1 MKNLIHLIVL
11 CLAFISCNNY
21 DNPNLHL
28 HSQFSTEV
36 IDSSA
41 ILSPKTHSYLK
52 NLAPPIG
59 VKPVIEV
66 VEHINEK
73 EIACYADDL
82 FDRYCEERSSN
93 TFEHRGVLIV
103 ASKTPELIQVRIGKI
118 YSLYCR
124 MHGSAAG
131 EGYLKMQQLAKEEGI
146 EAVCPIAINNIF
158 KDIEECKQLPW
169 HKKLF
174 LKLSFA
180 NVDMIMSDLATPSE
194 SFFNQI
200 YFRPFL
206 YIIGLVKKV
215 LHSWVLSFI
224 VIISLYIYI
233 KNTIKKRIQN
243 YLNRRALEK
252 SKNELEYVKRMEAYE
267 TIRFFISWFITLFIA
282 IPTLSS
288 ISLLSSSRMEDILTL
303 QYYNIP
309 TIDILASTT
318 HWSNSNTSIVL
329 VLLLMIAY
337 YIKEVLTAKNCLI
350 LASIP
355 NSTQQ
360 KIAANEKEKYLLDKI
375 IKIGNKRGMISKTF
389 SGFFNIVF
397 SSFVHK
403 NFQETDLSTNE
414 INNGEQEETDG
425 KKKEKARLIDFF
437 FINNEDNI
445 FHQSPYLAVAINY
458 HREALFMTFII
469 AIIATTL
476 LSSTYTLYFIIL
488 WTLQICFDLYDLNKS
503 ARTNFK
509 QIIPQI
515 KPKRLISE
523 TWKTLLIFF
532 ALTLTLCW
540 AITPDFKPQSFAP
553 IDVSSALPEDFS
565 GTYFAER
572 IEGVKAKGATAR
584 IVKDENGYYHMQVY
598 SDKPIQR
605 FELTYDNKTG
615 LLNNEVLGK
624 GYIYFKKETGMLTIN
639 FSDLWILTK

>member
-1 MKNLIHLIVL
+1 MKNLIYLIVL
-11 CLAFISCNNY
+11 CLAFISCDNY

-28 HSQFSTEV
+28 YSQFSTEV

-52 NLAPPIG
+52 NLEPPIG
-59 VKPVIEV
+59 VKPIIKV
-66 VEHINEK
+66 VDKIDEEN
-73 EIACYADDL
+73 IACYADDL
-82 FDRYCEERSSN
+82 FDMYCEERNSS
-93 TFEHRGVLIV
+93 TFKQRGVLIV

-131 EGYLKMQQLAKEEGI
+131 EGYLKMQQQTKEEGI

-180 NVDMIMSDLATPSE
+180 NVDNIMCDLATPSE
-194 SFFNQI
+194 NFFNQI
-200 YFRPFL
+200 YFHPFL

-224 VIISLYIYI
+224 VIISLYIFI
-233 KNTIKKRIQN
+233 RNTIKKRLQE
-243 YLNRRALEK
+243 YLNKKALEK
-252 SKNELEYVKRMEAYE
+252 SRNELEYVKRMEAYE
-267 TIRFFISWFITLFIA
+267 AIRIFISWLITLFIA
-282 IPTLSS
+282 IPTFSS

-303 QYYNIP
+303 QYYNIA

-329 VLLLMIAY
+329 VFLLMIAY
-337 YIKEVLTAKNCLI
+337 YLKEVLTAKNILI

-355 NSTQQ
+355 NSYQQ
-360 KIAANEKEKYLLDKI
+360 KIAANENEKYLLDKI
-375 IKIGNKRGMISKTF
+375 IKIGNQKRFISKIF
-389 SGFFNIVF
+389 SGFFNIVH
-397 SSFVHK
+397 SSFVYK
-403 NFQETDLSTNE
+403 NFQETDFFTNE
-414 INNGEQEETDG
+414 IDNGEQEDTDG
-425 KKKEKARLIDFF
+425 RKKEKAKLIDFF
-437 FINNEDNI
+437 FINSEDNI

-488 WTLQICFDLYDLNKS
+488 WISQICFDLYGLNKI

-509 QIIPQI
+509 QIIPRI

-553 IDVSSALPEDFS
+553 IDVSSALPEDIS

-572 IEGVKAKGATAR
+572 IEGAKAKGATAR

-598 SDKPIQR
+598 SESPVQR
-605 FELTYDNKTG
+605 FKLTYDNETG
-615 LLNNEVLGK
+615 LLDNEVLGK
-624 GYIYFKKETGMLTIN
+624 GYIYFKKETGTLTIN